1 MAKPPRATSAIASV
15 VALVAA
21 PVTGSWRC
29 RGVGAL
35 GVGTGTVDGVAD
47 GVVTGVGVVDGVGVG
62 TGVTDGVVDG
72 LGVGL
77 GDADGVGTGVGVADG
92 VTDGAGVGLV
102 DGLGAGADG
111 LGLGAGVGVGAGLGV
126 GSGVGTTGLVSNPAL
141 PPDSLRIIW
150 ALTSQDLS
158 WDVILATS
166 RHGPGSVALTLT
178 LIWKR
183 AFSPLSNLTEIVAL
197 SLEQLAI
204 SGSMYRVYIG

>member
-62 TGVTDGVVDG
+62 TGITDGVVDG

>member
-204 SGSMYRVYIG
+204 SGSLYRVYIG